1 MATLDTLLVYT
12 MKDEISFFQLF
23 SNSFSVNFIIQICFL
38 LAKLLEAVSFEL
50 ILKERNFWLNEKFTV
65 NQS

>member
-12 MKDEISFFQLF
+12 MKDEIFFFQLF

-50 ILKERNFWLNEKFTV
+50 ILKERNF
-65 NQS
+65 